1 MVDIFSALFV
11 VLECAACWGF
21 ILSDKLIKAFNF
33 RDEELATELA
43 WVIVYLSALSN
54 TATAAIVKTDI
65 VQLLVETLA
74 ASNSL
79 QLLIPVTC
87 ELL

>member
-1 MVDIFSALFV
+1 MVV
-11 VLECAACWGF
+11 ECAACWGF
-21 ILSDKLIKAFNF
+21 ILADKLIKSFNF

-74 ASNSL
+74 AANSL

-87 ELL
+87 ELI